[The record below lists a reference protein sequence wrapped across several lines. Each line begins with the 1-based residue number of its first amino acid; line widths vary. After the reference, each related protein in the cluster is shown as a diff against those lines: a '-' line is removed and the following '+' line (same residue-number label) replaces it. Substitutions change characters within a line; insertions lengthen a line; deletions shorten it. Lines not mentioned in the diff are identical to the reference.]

1 MKRIVSIISIVAAGA
16 VLAGCAGGGLLDVAG
31 YGKSMAPQEAAVRS
45 GQNLS
50 MPPDLQLRAPSG
62 PITEDYVPNKAPA
75 GSEPASASAAPQ
87 DPAAA
92 TPVQPEGDVYERNGI
107 SKFNPDGTPKTDA
120 ELQAEL
126 KALYLAKKRQKN
138 PGYGTIWNI
147 GNIFKDE

>member
-1 MKRIVSIISIVAAGA
+1 MKRIVFIISIVAAGTA
-16 VLAGCAGGGLLDVAG
+16 LTGCAGGGLLDVAG

-45 GQNLS
+45 GQNLA

-75 GSEPASASAAPQ
+75 GSEPASAAPQ
-87 DPAAA
+87 DMAAA
-92 TPVQPEGDVYERNGI
+92 NPVQPEGDVYERNGI
-107 SKFNPDGTPKTDA
+107 SKVRPDGTPKTDQ

-138 PGYGTIWNI
+138 PSYGTIFNI

>member
-1 MKRIVSIISIVAAGA
+1 VNRIVFIISIMATGAA
-16 VLAGCAGGGLLDVAG
+16 LTGCAGGGLLDVAG

-62 PITEDYVPNKAPA
+62 PITEEYVTNKAPT
-75 GSEPASASAAPQ
+75 GSEPVSASAPPQ

-92 TPVQPEGDVYERNGI
+92 NPVQPEGDVYERNGI
-107 SKFNPDGTPKTDA
+107 SKFHPDGTPKTDQ

-126 KALYLAKKRQKN
+126 KTVYLAKKRQKN
-138 PGYGTIWNI
+138 PKYGTIFNI